1 MKNKKDEADQKY
13 WPLRCTPE
21 EHKNLKRYALENNI
35 SMTKAIKIALDLL
48 YKSEAKK

>member
-1 MKNKKDEADQKY
+1 MKNKKNDDQKY

-48 YKSEAKK
+48 YKSRAKK